1 MLKIVFGFFSSG
13 AMFFRQNPAC
23 THRLVPWLTREFKVL
38 LGPEH
43 VQFMI
48 QLVLSLLSKYIIY
61 IVARQDSYSLNYNLE
76 MLLKIDLNRAGPVQ
90 YAINISNI

>member
-1 MLKIVFGFFSSG
+1 
-13 AMFFRQNPAC
+13 
-23 THRLVPWLTREFKVL
+23 
-38 LGPEH
+38 
-43 VQFMI
+43 MI